1 MKNRLILILIFFKL
15 SPVNLYAFS
24 LFDDFKIQYLRGNSE
39 YFSKSHSSIDDKTIS
54 DYQSFRLIY
63 KNIGV
68 AKSFNQL
75 ENTTIKSG
83 YKAHASMEIY
93 DIIFHY
99 PFDKFSLTFSKN
111 IKVEGEGSNNYG
123 SMEFKK
129 AEEMKDIISSYLIS
143 YKLKIFLISI
153 GYVSNDFIF
162 TRKCEYENCNDEYLH
177 NETYILLYGL
187 SF

>member
-1 MKNRLILILIFFKL
+1 MKNRLILILIFLKL
-15 SPVNLYAFS
+15 SSVNLYAFS

-39 YFSKSHSSIDDKTIS
+39 YFSKSHRNIDDKTIS

-129 AEEMKDIISSYLIS
+129 AEEKRIISSYLIS
-143 YKLKIFLISI
+143 YNIKIFLISI

-162 TRKCEYENCNDEYLH
+162 TRKCEYENCNDEFLH

>member
-39 YFSKSHSSIDDKTIS
+39 YFSKSHSSIGDKTIS

-83 YKAHASMEIY
+83 YKAIWKYMILYFIIHL
-93 DIIFHY
+93 IIFLLL
-99 PFDKFSLTFSKN
+99 FQK
-111 IKVEGEGSNNYG
+111 I
-123 SMEFKK
+123 
-129 AEEMKDIISSYLIS
+129 
-143 YKLKIFLISI
+143 LK
-153 GYVSNDFIF
+153 
-162 TRKCEYENCNDEYLH
+162 
-177 NETYILLYGL
+177 
-187 SF
+187 

>member
-1 MKNRLILILIFFKL
+1 MKNRLNLILIFFKL
-15 SPVNLYAFS
+15 SPVNLHAFS

-39 YFSKSHSSIDDKTIS
+39 YFSKSHRNIDDKTIS

-143 YKLKIFLISI
+143 YKIKIFLISI

-162 TRKCEYENCNDEYLH
+162 TRKCEYENCYDEYFH
-177 NETYILLYGL
+177 NKTYLLLYGL

>member
-39 YFSKSHSSIDDKTIS
+39 YYSKSHSSIDDKTIS

-129 AEEMKDIISSYLIS
+129 AEEKRIISSYLIS
-143 YKLKIFLISI
+143 YKIKIFLISI

-162 TRKCEYENCNDEYLH
+162 TRKCEYENCYDEYFH
-177 NETYILLYGL
+177 NETYLLLYGL